1 MHIDSTRFGPIEIR
15 DDAVVTFPDGII
27 GLPGTRY
34 ALLAETEAS
43 AFLWLHSVEDP
54 SIALPVTNPWFFF
67 PGYAVDVSDEDAARL
82 GLDGA
87 DGADIFCVVRAAE
100 SLEDFTVNLRGPI
113 VVNGEGRVARQVIN
127 QSTPYG
133 VREPLFSEV
142 HLEQARTAAPATPLA
157 ATGV

>member
-1 MHIDSTRFGPIEIR
+1 MHIDSTRFGRIEIR
-15 DDAVVTFPDGII
+15 DDAVITFADGII

-34 ALLAETEAS
+34 ALLAQTEAS

-54 SIALPVTNPWFFF
+54 SVALPVTNPWFFF
-67 PGYAVDVSDEDAARL
+67 PGYAVDVADGDAAAL
-82 GLDGA
+82 GLDRA
-87 DGADIFCVVRAAE
+87 EAADIFCVVRAAE

-113 VVNGEGRVARQVIN
+113 VVNGETRAARQVIN

-142 HLEQARTAAPATPLA
+142 ELEDARTAAPATPVA
-157 ATGV
+157 AMGV